1 MSKAVVPISGGLD
14 SSVILSIASA
24 YYDKVYTISY
34 DYGQKHKKE
43 LLYAEMQI
51 DCYDNIEHHNR
62 VDLSF
67 FKNIATSSSI
77 TNNNIPVA
85 HAKDVLGDAQTVN
98 YVPFRNMMM
107 LSIACSYAEAVGA
120 ETVYHGA
127 ALVDSQAG
135 YWDGS
140 KEFLKCINDVTAL
153 NRKNRIEIKAPLI
166 EFSKAD
172 IIKFLQGPM
181 YGGVEDRDIE
191 DMWPW
196 LLEALQEASRYSRE
210 LRGHAKQ
217 IFLKTL
223 EKIKKER
230 IRGDKDQAAAVDDI
244 EGAHLLNGHDKRTI
258 IRALQYEGYSLDLQG
273 TGDIGTS
280 KPVTE
285 KVKVDRRTKGFKE
298 AMMRKEKAKLKREKA
313 KIKKEKKAEKEV
325 LDARYEYDGSVNTVL
340 AAANAVLFGKKLPED
355 AAANSVADGGVDMAP
370 NAGKKKKKETIVRR
384 GY

>member
-14 SSVILSIASA
+14 SAVILSISSA

-67 FKNIATSSSI
+67 FKNIVTSSSI

-140 KEFLKCINDVTAL
+140 KELVDTVNQVTDL
-153 NRKNRIEIKAPLI
+153 NREKRITIEAPLLNM
-166 EFSKAD
+166 SKAA
-172 IIKFLQGPM
+172 IVKEGLRLGVK
-181 YGGVEDRDIE
+181 YGDT
-191 DMWPW
+191 WTC
-196 LLEALQEASRYSRE
+196 YSNR
-210 LRGHAKQ
+210 
-217 IFLKTL
+217 
-223 EKIKKER
+223 
-230 IRGDKDQAAAVDDI
+230 KDGLADATTPSSSMRV
-244 EGAHLLNGHDKRTI
+244 
-258 IRALQYEGYSLDLQG
+258 
-273 TGDIGTS
+273 
-280 KPVTE
+280 
-285 KVKVDRRTKGFKE
+285 KGFIDAGYEDPIRYVQQEKLDNLYKDNKCKE
-298 AMMRKEKAKLKREKA
+298 CA
-313 KIKKEKKAEKEV
+313 
-325 LDARYEYDGSVNTVL
+325 
-340 AAANAVLFGKKLPED
+340 
-355 AAANSVADGGVDMAP
+355 
-370 NAGKKKKKETIVRR
+370 
-384 GY
+384 